1 MTRVIGLL
9 ILGLAFG
16 APVLVAETLKIPAD
30 KAVAEITFPEGWK
43 ATASGQTIT
52 ASAEDGS
59 VLIDVIVTRPD
70 MLGPSND
77 KAWALLK
84 VKPVFDSYK
93 DTKSTLNGMSAV
105 TVTADGLTSDGKTM
119 KITLTALEVTKEQ
132 GVMLIQRGEGMAEHA
147 DEIAEIV
154 KSVAAAK

>member
-1 MTRVIGLL
+1 MKKSIALFLL
-9 ILGLAFG
+9 AVAFV
-16 APVLVAETLKIPAD
+16 APALVADTLKIPAD
-30 KAVAEITFPEGWK
+30 KPVAITFPEGWK
-43 ATASGQTIT
+43 ASASGETIT

-59 VLIDVIVTRPD
+59 VLIDVIMTRPD

-93 DTKSTLNGMSAV
+93 DAKSTVNGMNVV

-119 KITLTALEVTKEQ
+119 KITLTALEVTKDQ

-147 DEIAEIV
+147 DEITEILN
-154 KSVAAAK
+154 SVAAAK